1 MKWKVISFFV
11 LFLAGAGVFGVALA
25 DKIEV
30 RKEKLVKTAEE
41 GVARA
46 EAASIIKPP
55 ELVMPVAAMAQ
66 DTLSFTGTLEAESSV
81 EVAFKVSGRVTTVNF
96 RRGDVVEASKEMAA
110 LELPEIAVQDAQ
122 AKAALKVAKAQ
133 QHAAADILRR
143 SKKLTTAGV
152 GTEQQLEMAAG
163 QESVSKAA
171 ISQAIA
177 AGKAVEVMKS
187 ETSIYAPMSGT
198 VTMAPTSNGFLAAP
212 GVPLFR
218 IDNLATLRF
227 RGHLAEREAVRLKK
241 GLPVDV
247 KSEAGRTAKGEI
259 SLILGSF
266 EPGTHRV
273 PIEALVDNSKGEL
286 FAGSLVDATV
296 AIEPISVFT
305 LPMTTLLTGDQPA
318 VLAVGKNDILEKRE
332 LDVLETRD
340 GKMFI
345 RSGVAAT
352 DRIVDNPGTAWRP
365 GASLP
370 KPAANA
376 AVSKAD

>member
-25 DKIEV
+25 DKIDV

-46 EAASIIKPP
+46 EAASIVRPP
-55 ELVMPVAAMAQ
+55 DLVKPVAAQAQ
-66 DTLSFTGTLEAESSV
+66 DTLTFTGTLEAESSV
-81 EVAFKVSGRVTTVNF
+81 EVAFKVSGRVTAVNY

-187 ETSIYAPMSGT
+187 ETTIVAPMGGT

-241 GLPVDV
+241 GLLVDV
-247 KSEAGRTAKGEI
+247 RSEAGRTAKGEV

-318 VLAVGKNDILEKRE
+318 VLAVGKNDVLEKRE

-352 DRIVDNPGTAWRP
+352 DRVVDNPGTAWRP
-365 GASLP
+365 GAVLP